1 MDIDEANSEALPS
14 KRRSLGEI
22 DSKADGSSSARTRRS
37 NPVKKCSEAS
47 EIEV

>member
-1 MDIDEANSEALPS
+1 MDIDEADSAVPS

-22 DSKADGSSSARTRRS
+22 DSNADESSSTGTRGGKRA
-37 NPVKKCSEAS
+37 KKCSEAS